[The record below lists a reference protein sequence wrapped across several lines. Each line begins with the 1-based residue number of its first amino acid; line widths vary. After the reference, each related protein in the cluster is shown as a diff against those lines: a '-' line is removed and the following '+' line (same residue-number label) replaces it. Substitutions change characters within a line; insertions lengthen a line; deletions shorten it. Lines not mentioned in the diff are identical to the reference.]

1 MSRKYR
7 SEPGSR
13 NPYRLGI
20 SPLFV
25 GVIEDWEFPWIR
37 PVLRTE
43 PMSESE
49 LVRQQG
55 GWVFAGSIA
64 NSILG
69 FAFWALAAHLFTST
83 AVGTAGA
90 LVSLSSLA
98 TSIGILGL
106 DNGLVRFAARV
117 DRPRALMWQVLLVGG
132 VLSAIVGLA
141 LSTTVLHLSNDAEAD
156 KAFAVL
162 VALSVALT
170 TSQTCFQITDG
181 SILAARKS
189 EYLAYR
195 AVAYGLAKIAL
206 VFALAAA
213 GVVGLFGSY
222 TLPLLAITVVSFFLV
237 QRVWPARNAKGV
249 RTRFRELASLSAGN
263 WIHGLTYSLP
273 SRLGPSLLFIFVGAS
288 PVAYFFIALQ
298 LAEVLNY
305 IPESVSK
312 SLFAHGSRRDHL
324 PTALASSMRRLLA
337 AILLPLVALGV
348 LLAYIGMTIMGG
360 TSYGAHGLALQLF
373 LLATLP
379 KAGIQ
384 RYKAQFNVDRRP
396 LALIVMG
403 STLGLSTVAFLVI
416 ALVRGVDPDW
426 LPMAWILGG
435 ILALAVGWWLSRHRL
450 PVEPEGR
457 AAASE

>member
-1 MSRKYR
+1 
-7 SEPGSR
+7 
-13 NPYRLGI
+13 
-20 SPLFV
+20 
-25 GVIEDWEFPWIR
+25 
-37 PVLRTE
+37 
-43 PMSESE
+43 MSESE

-83 AVGTAGA
+83 AVGISGS

-117 DRPRALMWQVLLVGG
+117 DRPRALMWRVLLVGG
-132 VLSAIVGLA
+132 VLSAVVGLG
-141 LSTTVLHLSNDAEAD
+141 LSSIVLHFSKDATVATE
-156 KAFAVL
+156 FAVL

-206 VFALAAA
+206 VFAVAAA

-237 QRVWPARNAKGV
+237 RRAWPGRNDKGV
-249 RTRFRELASLSAGN
+249 PTRFRELASLSVGN

-273 SRLGPSLLFIFVGAS
+273 SRLGPSIILIFIGAS

-298 LAEVLNY
+298 LAEVINY

-312 SLFAHGSRRDHL
+312 SLFAHGSIRDYL
-324 PTALASSMRRLLA
+324 PSSLTSSMRRLLA
-337 AILLPLVALGV
+337 VTMVPMVALGV
-348 LLAYIGMTIMGG
+348 VLAQLGMTIVGG
-360 TSYGAHGLALQLF
+360 SSYGAHSLALQLF

-384 RYKAQFNVDRRP
+384 LYKARFNVDRRP
-396 LALIVMG
+396 VALIVMG
-403 STLGLSTVAFLVI
+403 STLGLSTLAFL
-416 ALVRGVDPDW
+416 LVGLAGGVNPDW
-426 LPMAWILGG
+426 LPLAWVLGG
-435 ILALAVGWWLSRHRL
+435 
-450 PVEPEGR
+450 
-457 AAASE
+457 

>member
-1 MSRKYR
+1 
-7 SEPGSR
+7 
-13 NPYRLGI
+13 
-20 SPLFV
+20 V

-37 PVLRTE
+37 PVLRTAS
-43 PMSESE
+43 MSESE

-55 GWVFAGSIA
+55 GWVFAGSIT

-69 FAFWALAAHLFTST
+69 FAFWALAAHLFSST

-141 LSTTVLHLSNDAEAD
+141 LSTTVLQLSKDAAAAEE
-156 KAFAVL
+156 FAVL

-170 TSQTCFQITDG
+170 ASQTCFQITDG

-195 AVAYGLAKIAL
+195 AVAYGVAKIAL

-237 QRVWPARNAKGV
+237 QRAWPARNEKGV
-249 RTRFRELASLSAGN
+249 PTRFRELASLSVGN

-273 SRLGPSLLFIFVGAS
+273 SRLGPSILFIFLGAS

-312 SLFAHGSRRDHL
+312 SLFAHGSLHDRL
-324 PTALASSMRRLLA
+324 PAALTSSMRRLLA
-337 AILLPLVALGV
+337 AILVPMVALGV
-348 LLAYIGMTIMGG
+348 LLAQIGMTIVGG
-360 TSYGAHGLALQLF
+360 TTYGTHALALQLF

-384 RYKAQFNVDRRP
+384 LYKAQFNVDRRP
-396 LALIVMG
+396 VALIVMG
-403 STLGLSTVAFLVI
+403 STLGVSTLAFMAIGLV
-416 ALVRGVDPDW
+416 LRVDPDW
-426 LPMAWILGG
+426 LPLAWVLGG
-435 ILALAVGWWLSRHRL
+435 VLALGVGWWLSRGRS
-450 PVEPEGR
+450 PSGPE
-457 AAASE
+457 ANATAPE

>member
-1 MSRKYR
+1 M
-7 SEPGSR
+7 
-13 NPYRLGI
+13 
-20 SPLFV
+20 
-25 GVIEDWEFPWIR
+25 R

-49 LVRQQG
+49 LVREQG

-83 AVGTAGA
+83 AVGISGS

-117 DRPRALMWQVLLVGG
+117 DRPRVLMWQVLLVGG
-132 VLSAIVGLA
+132 VLSSIVGLV
-141 LSTTVLHLSNDAEAD
+141 LSTAVLRVSNAAAAE
-156 KAFAVL
+156 FVVL

-206 VFALAAA
+206 VFAVATA

-237 QRVWPARNAKGV
+237 RRAWPARNEKGIP
-249 RTRFRELASLSAGN
+249 TRFRELASLSIGN
-263 WIHGLTYSLP
+263 WIHGFTYSLP
-273 SRLGPSLLFIFVGAS
+273 SRLGPSIMLIFIGPS

-312 SLFAHGSRRDHL
+312 SLFAHGSIRDHL
-324 PTALASSMRRLLA
+324 PSSLTSSMRRLLL
-337 AILLPLVALGV
+337 AILVPMVALGIG
-348 LLAYIGMTIMGG
+348 LAGIGMTIVGG
-360 TSYGAHGLALQLF
+360 TSYGAHGFALQLF

-384 RYKAQFNVDRRP
+384 LYKAKFNVDRRP

-403 STLGLSTVAFLVI
+403 SALGLSTLAFLVVGLI
-416 ALVRGVDPDW
+416 RRVDPDW
-426 LPMAWILGG
+426 LPLAWILGA
-435 ILALAVGWWLSRHRL
+435 ILALGVGWWLSRRKV
-450 PVEPEGR
+450 PSPPQARPIEG
-457 AAASE
+457 

>member
-1 MSRKYR
+1 MTGFAWSLFREILIA
-7 SEPGSR
+7 SLSLP
-13 NPYRLGI
+13 P
-20 SPLFV
+20 FV
-25 GVIEDWEFPWIR
+25 GVIEGWEFPWFT
-37 PVLRTE
+37 PSVSTG

-49 LVRQQG
+49 LVREQG
-55 GWVFAGSIA
+55 GWVFAGSIS

-69 FAFWALAAHLFTST
+69 FAFWALAAHLFTSS
-83 AVGTAGA
+83 AVGITGS
-90 LVSLSSLA
+90 LVNLSSLA

-106 DNGLVRFAARV
+106 DNGLVRFIARV
-117 DRPRALMWQVLLVGG
+117 DRPRALMWQVLIVGG
-132 VLSAIVGLA
+132 GLSSVVGIVLS
-141 LSTTVLHLSNDAEAD
+141 TVILRVSNAAAAQE
-156 KAFAVL
+156 FAVL
-162 VALSVALT
+162 VVLSVALT

-206 VFALAAA
+206 LFTVAAA
-213 GVVGLFGSY
+213 GVVGLLGSY
-222 TLPLLAITVVSFFLV
+222 TLPLLAITVVSLFLMW
-237 QRVWPARNAKGV
+237 RVWPARNENGIP
-249 RTRFRELASLSAGN
+249 TRLRDLSSLSFGN
-263 WIHGLTYSLP
+263 WIHGFTYSLP
-273 SRLGPSLLFIFVGAS
+273 SRLGPSIMLIFVGPS

-312 SLFAHGSRRDHL
+312 SLFAHGSLRDRL
-324 PTALASSMRRLLA
+324 PTSLASSMRSLLA
-337 AILLPLVALGV
+337 VIMVPMVALGV
-348 LLAYIGMTIMGG
+348 LLAYIGMTIVGG

-384 RYKAQFNVDRRP
+384 LYKAQFNVDRRP
-396 LALIVMG
+396 LALILMG

-426 LPMAWILGG
+426 LPTAWILGG
-435 ILALAVGWWLSRHRL
+435 ILALAIGWWLSRHRL
-450 PVEPEGR
+450 PIEPEGR